1 LAFVLAGWARTT
13 GNDTLTYQYRW
24 NAISEV
30 TMPGNLKR
38 TVTLDALQRPTKI
51 EVKGFGP
58 TPGNN
63 GAPVM
68 NHRYQYDE
76 VSNISQKTSLD
87 GDYVY
92 DYDDLDRLTK
102 AEPPALLRQSP
113 ENPDGLPVEGFSYD
127 AVHNRE
133 FSAHQ
138 PGAWI
143 YNANNELTQ
152 WGQGMNKRQL
162 TYDANGSTIKEQQG
176 NPVTETT
183 DYVYDAQDRL
193 VEVKK
198 NALTVAKYAYDPM
211 GRRVWRES
219 EGGVTWFLYSDE
231 GLIEEFASATN
242 TIRTYGWNP
251 GGLWGTDT
259 VWQKDANGT
268 FLTNNDHLYTTDLLT
283 KAEDGE
289 VAWSAMRES
298 FGKTSVRPEAATEY
312 LMRFPG
318 QWEDGIGGFNQNY
331 LREFDGTRQRFI
343 SADPLGSYAGPNFYA
358 YVPIQP
364 TRNFDAFG
372 LCWGW
377 VKSQFHYQTGGGR
390 DVSIHQIGC
399 YDEFTKHT
407 SKSRELWKKEL
418 TDLVLNEVKSLPRN
432 TGYNK
437 VFTKNADSAEPFDT
451 ASNLGWVRG
460 FVVYHKANCLL
471 ETFCNVNFPNMCI
484 GPKGIY
490 KFYCQIVDT
499 IKDPYRDLLNFGSS
513 QGQSQD
519 LDDKSKV
526 FNVVG
531 DWVDSISGRGPL
543 N

>member
-1 LAFVLAGWARTT
+1 
-13 GNDTLTYQYRW
+13 
-24 NAISEV
+24 
-30 TMPGNLKR
+30 
-38 TVTLDALQRPTKI
+38 VTLDALQRPTKI
-51 EVKGFGP
+51 EVKGYG
-58 TPGNN
+58 TSPGNN

-102 AEPPALLRQSP
+102 AEPPVPLRQSP
-113 ENPDGLPVEGFSYD
+113 ENPDGLPVEGFNYD
-127 AVHNRE
+127 PVHNRE

-193 VEVKK
+193 IEVKK
-198 NALTVAKYAYDPM
+198 NGASVAKYAYDPM
-211 GRRVWRES
+211 GRRVWREAGS
-219 EGGVTWFLYSDE
+219 VTTWFLYSDE
-231 GLIEEFASATN
+231 GLIEELASATN

-283 KAEDGE
+283 KATDGA
-289 VAWSAMRES
+289 VAWSGLREA

-312 LMRFPG
+312 LIRFPG
-318 QWEDGIGGFNQNY
+318 QWEDSVGGFNQNLMRHYNSLKGRY
-331 LREFDGTRQRFI
+331 LEADPSGLSSINLWSYTDGQVITRM
-343 SADPLGSYAGPNFYA
+343 DPLGLISWSGVYA
-358 YVPIQP
+358 
-364 TRNFDAFG
+364 
-372 LCWGW
+372 L
-377 VKSQFHYQTGGGR
+377 GG
-390 DVSIHQIGC
+390 I
-399 YDEFTKHT
+399 
-407 SKSRELWKKEL
+407 
-418 TDLVLNEVKSLPRN
+418 SLPIPPAGGIGGDYLRFHLISECVD
-432 TGYNK
+432 NK
-437 VFTKNADSAEPFDT
+437 RAK
-451 ASNLGWVRG
+451 
-460 FVVYHKANCLL
+460 
-471 ETFCNVNFPNMCI
+471 I
-484 GPKGIY
+484 
-490 KFYCQIVDT
+490 IVDAGG
-499 IKDPYRDLLNFGSS
+499 LALNFGLSVPVIGLGLS
-513 QGQSQD
+513 TVSVEDHLSNIDPYAMQGSFEMD
-519 LDDKSKV
+519 TFGTFAYAWMCTAKLGIGEADCKGWAFSTDIL
-526 FNVVG
+526 NLTA
-531 DWVDSISGRGPL
+531 ISGTSIVKEVKYECCE